1 MKVWDLG
8 TGEALAAF
16 MAEAALRPYAFAGTQ
31 NLTSRRLRRS
41 RVCGLVD
48 DQDVEVERSW
58 SRARVGIRLSGS
70 TSCLGCFVLLPE
82 VGIDRFVL
90 VDATLDV
97 IFQSLQQPL
106 EIGLESRWINHCG
119 CFVFLIWSM
128 LPPPR

>member
-1 MKVWDLG
+1 MWDLE

-16 MAEAALRPYAFAGTQ
+16 IAEAALRPYGFAGTQ
-31 NLTSRRLRRS
+31 NLSSRRRRRS

-58 SRARVGIRLSGS
+58 SRARVGIRLCGS
-70 TSCLGCFVLLPE
+70 MAALAASYCSRRWAS
-82 VGIDRFVL
+82 IDSVL